1 MARRQLL
8 SNEAWAARLAPA
20 VDDREVIRHYTLSED
35 DLDAIMRKRLDAS
48 RLGYALALCLM
59 RYPGRSL
66 EQGEALPVQII
77 GYVARQLGMAP
88 NVFDNSSERD
98 KERRKQLAEVM
109 RRFGYRPFD
118 RASLKDLI
126 GWLTPAAQVT
136 RTAEPLIDMMIG
148 ELRGRQILLPSP
160 RILEL
165 AVHQARQRG
174 ERVIHEALIGILPA
188 EKRAALDALLAAK
201 PETTVTQLAWLQNAS
216 RSPAARNILRMIERL
231 QVIRALALDRRLAER
246 VPALVFERLA
256 AEGRRMTAQHIRDLT
271 SGRRHAVL
279 FATIVSLETE
289 VTDATLF
296 MFDKLMGSLAR
307 RAENK
312 TAARAADSV
321 RDMQKSLRTV
331 TTVCRIMLRA
341 IDSKQDVA
349 AAITKA
355 ESLADFARSLA
366 DVETLTAPDMTGNKS
381 DLISKYATVRQFA
394 PKLLDAFTFHGS
406 GSSSGLLKAVT
417 LIADLYR
424 TGKRA
429 LPATIPT
436 GFVKRAWRPF
446 VFKDGAIDRKA
457 YELCVLSE
465 LRGRLAAG
473 EVWVERSRQY
483 QAFEANL
490 IPKPTFD
497 LLKASGSLPVA
508 VDLNGEVWIAE
519 RRAALDVE
527 LSRGPS
533 CPSRSVTGRRSEKRR
548 GENHAARRYNP

>member
-48 RLGYALALCLM
+48 RLGYALALCFM

-88 NVFDNSSERD
+88 NVFDNSSKRD

-109 RRFGYRPFD
+109 RRFGYRPFN

-216 RSPAARNILRMIERL
+216 RSPAARNILHMIERL
-231 QVIRALALDRRLAER
+231 QVIRELALDHRLAER

-279 FATIVSLETE
+279 FATGA
-289 VTDATLF
+289 ATL
-296 MFDKLMGSLAR
+296 
-307 RAENK
+307 
-312 TAARAADSV
+312 
-321 RDMQKSLRTV
+321 
-331 TTVCRIMLRA
+331 
-341 IDSKQDVA
+341 
-349 AAITKA
+349 
-355 ESLADFARSLA
+355 
-366 DVETLTAPDMTGNKS
+366 
-381 DLISKYATVRQFA
+381 
-394 PKLLDAFTFHGS
+394 
-406 GSSSGLLKAVT
+406 
-417 LIADLYR
+417 
-424 TGKRA
+424 
-429 LPATIPT
+429 
-436 GFVKRAWRPF
+436 
-446 VFKDGAIDRKA
+446 
-457 YELCVLSE
+457 
-465 LRGRLAAG
+465 
-473 EVWVERSRQY
+473 
-483 QAFEANL
+483 
-490 IPKPTFD
+490 
-497 LLKASGSLPVA
+497 
-508 VDLNGEVWIAE
+508 
-519 RRAALDVE
+519 
-527 LSRGPS
+527 
-533 CPSRSVTGRRSEKRR
+533 
-548 GENHAARRYNP
+548 